1 MATMKDVAKLAGVGV
16 GTVSRVINKNESVK
30 ESTRLKVEKAIKEL
44 NYTPNEIARTLKISQ
59 SKTIALILPTIWH
72 PFFSELAYY
81 TEENVSKRGFKMIL
95 CNSSSKKEKEIEYL
109 DMLKQNKVDGIIA
122 ITYNDI
128 DRYVSSNLPIV
139 SIDRH
144 FSEGVAYVTSD
155 NYNGGKLAVN
165 KLIENGCKKIA
176 FMGTHNERN
185 TDVDNR
191 RKGFEEESISKNI
204 EYKIFDEIETG
215 QDLEDKM
222 EKFLRENINI
232 DGIFTINDFFGLRV
246 IKILEKLNKK
256 IPKDIKFI
264 GYDGVKMSYEQD
276 FIMSTIRQPVEQMA
290 KEAVEMLFKMIEGD
304 YTSKKVKLPVY
315 YIKGDTTIV

>member
-1 MATMKDVAKLAGVGV
+1 
-16 GTVSRVINKNESVK
+16 
-30 ESTRLKVEKAIKEL
+30 
-44 NYTPNEIARTLKISQ
+44 
-59 SKTIALILPTIWH
+59 
-72 PFFSELAYY
+72 
-81 TEENVSKRGFKMIL
+81 
-95 CNSSSKKEKEIEYL
+95 
-109 DMLKQNKVDGIIA
+109 MLKQNKVDGIIA

-191 RKGFEEESISKNI
+191 RKGFEEESIAKNI

-215 QDLEDKM
+215 QDLEDNM
-222 EKFLRENINI
+222 EKFLRQNINI

>member
-191 RKGFEEESISKNI
+191 RKGFEEESIAKNI

-222 EKFLRENINI
+222 EKFLRQNINI

-290 KEAVEMLFKMIEGD
+290 KEAVEILFKMIEGD

>member
-191 RKGFEEESISKNI
+191 RKGFEEESIAKNI

-215 QDLEDKM
+215 QDLEDNM
-222 EKFLRENINI
+222 EKFLRQNINI

-246 IKILEKLNKK
+246 IKKLEKLNKK

>member
-81 TEENVSKRGFKMIL
+81 TEENVWKRGFKMIL

-191 RKGFEEESISKNI
+191 RKGFEEESIAKNI

-215 QDLEDKM
+215 QDLEDNM
-222 EKFLRENINI
+222 EKFLRQNINI

>member
-1 MATMKDVAKLAGVGV
+1 MATMKDVAKLAGVGL

-191 RKGFEEESISKNI
+191 RKGFEEESIAKNI
-204 EYKIFDEIETG
+204 EYKIFDEIETE

-222 EKFLRENINI
+222 EKFLRQNINI

>member
-204 EYKIFDEIETG
+204 EYKIFDEIETE

-222 EKFLRENINI
+222 EKFLRQNINI

>member
-191 RKGFEEESISKNI
+191 RKGFEEESIAKNI

-222 EKFLRENINI
+222 EKFLRQNINI

>member
-191 RKGFEEESISKNI
+191 RKGFEEESIAKNI
-204 EYKIFDEIETG
+204 EYKIFDEIETE

-222 EKFLRENINI
+222 EKFLRQNINI

-246 IKILEKLNKK
+246 IKILETLNKLILK
-256 IPKDIKFI
+256 EIKFI

>member
-191 RKGFEEESISKNI
+191 RKGFEEESIAKNI

-222 EKFLRENINI
+222 EKFLRQNINI

-246 IKILEKLNKK
+246 IKILEKSNKK

>member
-191 RKGFEEESISKNI
+191 RKGFEEESIAKNI
-204 EYKIFDEIETG
+204 EYKIFDEIETE

-222 EKFLRENINI
+222 EKFLRQNINI

-256 IPKDIKFI
+256 IPTDIKFI

>member
-191 RKGFEEESISKNI
+191 RKGFEEGSIAKNI
-204 EYKIFDEIETG
+204 EYKIFDEIETE

-222 EKFLRENINI
+222 EKFLRQNINI

>member
-95 CNSSSKKEKEIEYL
+95 CNSSSKKEREIEYL
-109 DMLKQNKVDGIIA
+109 DMLKQNKIDGITT

-191 RKGFEEESISKNI
+191 RKGFEEESIAKNI
-204 EYKIFDEIETG
+204 EYKIFDEIETE

-222 EKFLRENINI
+222 EKFLRQNINI

>member
-165 KLIENGCKKIA
+165 KLIENDCKKIA

-191 RKGFEEESISKNI
+191 RKGFEEESIAKNI
-204 EYKIFDEIETG
+204 EYKIFDEIETE

-222 EKFLRENINI
+222 EKFLRQNINI

>member
-72 PFFSELAYY
+72 PFFSEIAYY

-191 RKGFEEESISKNI
+191 RKGFEEESIAKNI

-222 EKFLRENINI
+222 EKFLRQNINI

>member
-1 MATMKDVAKLAGVGV
+1 MVTMKDVAKLAGVGV

-44 NYTPNEIARTLKISQ
+44 NYTPNEIARTLEISQ

-72 PFFSELAYY
+72 PVFSELAYF
-81 TEENVSKRGFKMIL
+81 TEENVWERGFNMIL
-95 CNSSSKKEKEIEYL
+95 CYSSCKKEKEIEYL

-191 RKGFEEESISKNI
+191 RKGFEEESIAKNI
-204 EYKIFDEIETG
+204 EYKIFDEIETE

-222 EKFLRENINI
+222 EKFLRQNINI

-264 GYDGVKMSYEQD
+264 GYDRVKMSYEQD

>member
-72 PFFSELAYY
+72 PFFSEIAYY

-204 EYKIFDEIETG
+204 EYKIFDEIETE

-222 EKFLRENINI
+222 EKFLRQNINI

>member
-165 KLIENGCKKIA
+165 KLIENDCKKIA

-191 RKGFEEESISKNI
+191 RKGFEEESIAKNI

-222 EKFLRENINI
+222 EKFLRQNINI

>member
-72 PFFSELAYY
+72 PFFSEIAYY

-191 RKGFEEESISKNI
+191 RKGFEEESIAKNI
-204 EYKIFDEIETG
+204 EYKIFDEIETE

-222 EKFLRENINI
+222 EKFLRQNINI

>member
-191 RKGFEEESISKNI
+191 RKGFEEESIAKNI
-204 EYKIFDEIETG
+204 EYKIFDEIETE

-222 EKFLRENINI
+222 EKFLRQNINI

>member
-191 RKGFEEESISKNI
+191 RKGFEEESIAKNI
-204 EYKIFDEIETG
+204 EYKIFDEIETE

-222 EKFLRENINI
+222 EKFLRQNINI

-264 GYDGVKMSYEQD
+264 GYDGVKMSDEQD

>member
-191 RKGFEEESISKNI
+191 RKGFEEESIAKNI

-215 QDLEDKM
+215 QDLEDNM
-222 EKFLRENINI
+222 EKFLRQNINI

>member
-222 EKFLRENINI
+222 EKFLRQNINI

>member
-72 PFFSELAYY
+72 PFFSEIAYY

-191 RKGFEEESISKNI
+191 RKGFEEESIAKNI
-204 EYKIFDEIETG
+204 EYKIFDEIETE

-222 EKFLRENINI
+222 EKFLRQNINI

-246 IKILEKLNKK
+246 IKILEKINKK

>member
-191 RKGFEEESISKNI
+191 RKGFEEESIAKNI
-204 EYKIFDEIETG
+204 EYKIFDEIETE

-222 EKFLRENINI
+222 EKFLRQNINI

-304 YTSKKVKLPVY
+304 YTSKKS
-315 YIKGDTTIV
+315 